1 MRQTLRVFADVA
13 GNHALRRVVLA
24 FAGFI
29 VTEYAVW
36 IAMLVYAYGHGG
48 ATTAGLVA
56 LAQLLPAAIAAPLVA
71 PLADRRSP
79 AAVLAAGYAVQGAG
93 LGGTAA
99 AMLLD
104 ARPGWA
110 YVGAV
115 IASTAVSI
123 TRPAQ
128 AALVPALTRTV
139 KELTASNVVLGWVES
154 LSILAAGAGV
164 GLALAFADVTYVFA
178 GAALILAVAVTLV
191 LPLRAQAPGG
201 GAPSQT
207 GALAVVGSGFAALRQ
222 SSAARLLVGLIGVE
236 FVVIGALDVLFVVL
250 AIDLLAVDESWVGYL
265 NMAYGAV
272 GVVLGAL
279 AVMLVGRRLG
289 PVIMTVALMLGV
301 ALAATSLASRPV
313 VAALLLAVAG
323 GSRALFDLGARALL
337 QRTVSADM
345 VARVFG
351 LAEGLSMAGLAVG
364 SLLAPALVSL
374 GGGRVALVVVAG
386 VLPAVVL
393 ARWTSLTHLDRH
405 ARVPVVEI
413 SLLRSLTLFRDL
425 PVDSLEGLARALE
438 PVQFPEG
445 AALVRQGEEGACYYA
460 IASGTV

>member
-1 MRQTLRVFADVA
+1 
-13 GNHALRRVVLA
+13 
-24 FAGFI
+24 
-29 VTEYAVW
+29 
-36 IAMLVYAYGHGG
+36 
-48 ATTAGLVA
+48 
-56 LAQLLPAAIAAPLVA
+56 
-71 PLADRRSP
+71 
-79 AAVLAAGYAVQGAG
+79 
-93 LGGTAA
+93 
-99 AMLLD
+99 
-104 ARPGWA
+104 
-110 YVGAV
+110 
-115 IASTAVSI
+115 
-123 TRPAQ
+123 
-128 AALVPALTRTV
+128 
-139 KELTASNVVLGWVES
+139 
-154 LSILAAGAGV
+154 
-164 GLALAFADVTYVFA
+164 
-178 GAALILAVAVTLV
+178 
-191 LPLRAQAPGG
+191 
-201 GAPSQT
+201 
-207 GALAVVGSGFAALRQ
+207 VVGSGFAALRQ

-265 NMAYGAV
+265 NMAYGAG

-301 ALAATSLASRPV
+301 ALATTSLASRPV

-364 SLLAPALVSL
+364 SLLTPALVSL

-405 ARVPVVEI
+405 ARVPIVEI

-425 PVDSLEGLARALE
+425 PVDSQEGLARALE

-445 AALVRQGEEGACYYA
+445 AALVREGEEGACYYA
-460 IASGTV
+460 IASGTVEISRSGQTVAVLGRGEGLGEIALLREGRRTATAVASSAVTAYALDRDSFLTAIDTHLATRHWAYRVVTEVETRDARRDAEPERPVP